1 MSLISDAAAGC
12 DGGISGL
19 PEPDASA
26 LAHSR
31 RLIDLIDRR
40 IDSDGPL
47 DFAEFMQLALYS
59 PGLGYYMAG
68 AQKFGADGD
77 FVTAPELGPL
87 FGQCLAVQITEIIAS
102 GVEATVLEI
111 GAGSGKMAASLLPE
125 LSRRLPSLS
134 APQYLIL
141 EPSAELQQRQR
152 TYLDSVLDP
161 DVFAQLAW
169 LDALP
174 SDFNGVIVANEVIDA
189 MPVAR
194 FHKRESSQP
203 GESLQQLAVDRKR
216 DAESESSPRKP
227 GYFLTPTQPQADLQA
242 AISALE
248 DSIGVLPAGYT
259 SEINLL
265 VAPWLRSL
273 HRCMNHGVVLLIDY
287 GYPEHEYYLSERV
300 TGTLACFYQHRAHD
314 EPLIYPGLQD
324 ITAHVDFTRVARAGC
339 EAGFE
344 LLGYGSQ
351 AQFLLA
357 NDLSEM
363 AAAMATTLNR
373 EADRISLNQSVKTLT
388 LPGEM
393 GERFQ
398 VMAFGRGYDR
408 GLRGFRLHDLSHRL

>member
-1 MSLISDAAAGC
+1 MSLISDADDGR
-12 DGGISGL
+12 DGGTSGL

-26 LAHSR
+26 LAHST
-31 RLIDLIDRR
+31 RLMDLIDRR

-125 LSRRLPSLS
+125 LSRRLPTVS

-152 TYLDSVLDP
+152 AYLESVLDAE
-161 DVFAQLAW
+161 VFAQLAW

-174 SDFNGVIVANEVIDA
+174 SNFNGIIVANEVIDA

-194 FHKRESSQP
+194 FHKRDVSLS
-203 GESLQQLAVDRKR
+203 GESLQQLDVDRKR
-216 DAESESSPRKP
+216 DEGSESSPQNP

-242 AISALE
+242 AVAALE
-248 DSIGVLPAGYT
+248 DSIGALPADYA

-265 VAPWLRSL
+265 VEPWLRSL

-300 TGTLACFYQHRAHD
+300 AGTLTCFTN
-314 EPLIYPGLQD
+314 
-324 ITAHVDFTRVARAGC
+324 TAPTMI
-339 EAGFE
+339 
-344 LLGYGSQ
+344 L
-351 AQFLLA
+351 
-357 NDLSEM
+357 
-363 AAAMATTLNR
+363 
-373 EADRISLNQSVKTLT
+373 
-388 LPGEM
+388 
-393 GERFQ
+393 
-398 VMAFGRGYDR
+398 
-408 GLRGFRLHDLSHRL
+408 